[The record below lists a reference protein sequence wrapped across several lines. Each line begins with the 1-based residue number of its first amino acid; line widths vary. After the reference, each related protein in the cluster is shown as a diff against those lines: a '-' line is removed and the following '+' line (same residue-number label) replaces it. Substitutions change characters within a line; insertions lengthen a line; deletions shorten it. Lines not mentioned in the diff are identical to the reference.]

1 MANRNLL
8 HKSKLTAFEV
18 WLVTNGWTLE
28 DPKGELEVLRA
39 RKDGRKAPLIIYD
52 QLSSEHYSVQ
62 NRDAGVV
69 RAFIKYGFN
78 ICPRTQNYER
88 KGEKKNAT
96 IQKHN

>member
-1 MANRNLL
+1 MANRQLL
-8 HKSKLTAFEV
+8 HKSKLSTFST
-18 WLVTNGWTLE
+18 WLVWAGWTLE
-28 DPKGELEVLRA
+28 EPKGELEVLRA

-62 NRDAGVV
+62 NRDVGVV

-78 ICPRTQNYER
+78 IRPRTQNYER
-88 KGEKKNAT
+88 KGEKKNVT